1 MGFLESCL
9 EFEPIADSPIRKGA
23 LVDQCIAKEL
33 SPEEI
38 VRGGDDGAKDEAR
51 GVEVALSPIGSS
63 GDSSWEQALK
73 GKCQPG

>member
-23 LVDQCIAKEL
+23 LVNQLIAKEP

-51 GVEVALSPIGSS
+51 SVELSLSPIRSS
-63 GDSSWEQALK
+63 GDSSW
-73 GKCQPG
+73 

>member
-23 LVDQCIAKEL
+23 LVDQLIAKEP

-38 VRGGDDGAKDEAR
+38 MRGGDDGAKDEAR
-51 GVEVALSPIGSS
+51 GVELSLSPIGSS
-63 GDSSWEQALK
+63 GDSSWEQALNGK
-73 GKCQPG
+73 GEQG